1 MGSKRNRRKRTD
13 FFGDHYW
20 QSDDYNFRAYQK
32 NFDMLLTLA
41 INRFRWVGLP
51 KTCDARYLEKILL
64 RNGVATMSHRQGM
77 PDVLT
82 TLQAM
87 PNGEYN
93 MYGLPTKWRA
103 VGYDGLTDYEC
114 NESNG
119 VLCWYSFSRVS
130 PWNAMEIF
138 ARKLAHYERTED
150 VNLTQQMTPFIG
162 IAPQEKKL
170 ELVNL
175 LKQAQGG
182 EPAILGG
189 NDLQKLVDNVSVLDL
204 GVEMKS
210 EALAQGYQNTLNNA
224 LMFLGVPHLAFEKG
238 ERMIEDEARA
248 NTSPTEVMLLDCLQA
263 RREFCEKVN
272 SKWGLNVQCYYN
284 KDNES
289 LNYNYVGNVEAQAQ
303 DGILETVETLDV
315 TNRVLPNGRL
325 LPRPPKRPE
334 NGGSANE

>member
-1 MGSKRNRRKRTD
+1 MGSRKNRRKRTD
-13 FFGDHYW
+13 FFSDHYW

-114 NESNG
+114 DESNG

-130 PWNAMEIF
+130 PWNAIEIF

-272 SKWGLNVQCYYN
+272 EKWGLNVQCYYN

-289 LNYNYVGNVEAQAQ
+289 LNYNYAGNIEAQAQ

-325 LPRPPKRPE
+325 LPRAPKAPNE
-334 NGGSANE
+334 GGER